1 MTALVQR
8 KSRLTF
14 ETAETLFECGA
25 NRAVVIEAEPEYVT
39 LRLKGLQ
46 HRVSITWGAV
56 YHFAARIEA
65 EKARQTKAV
74 RR

>member
-1 MTALVQR
+1 MTALNKR

-14 ETAETLFECGA
+14 ETADTLFECGS
-25 NRAVVIEAEPEYVT
+25 NRAVVIEAEPEYIT

-46 HRVSITWGAV
+46 HRVSIAWGAV

-65 EKARQTKAV
+65 DAARKEKKGR
-74 RR
+74 